1 MSANHKRNEGA
12 HSMPVKELPMPPF
25 RPQRPDTT
33 GGSALRRETREAPL
47 PVPQLSAFT
56 LKI

>member
-1 MSANHKRNEGA
+1 
-12 HSMPVKELPMPPF
+12 MPVKELPMPPF